1 MDSIPAACN
10 GNCGRVVHFPS
21 RQKLFTHLREKH
33 GVTGFQRRGRESRK
47 TRQVTRSSLHDA
59 LGRRQPRTVSS
70 PHRQWNRSQVMTHV
84 TIPAHSSATGAN
96 SPEKGVT
103 PSAIGVNWPAK
114 APEADAQGSSLAT
127 SATSPEQG
135 VISPAMA
142 SSSPARGAIL
152 PAMASHSSAIGVIS
166 PAKAPP
172 SPARAPASVNAP
184 PLRSCLKS
192 PVIGAISSAKA
203 PTSLA
208 RAPISPAMAPT
219 AAGNLPGGSNN
230 ADARKEAWAQHY
242 DQQRQLSQSR
252 ARHHSPRSAWS
263 AAMAPRP

>member
-47 TRQVTRSSLHDA
+47 ARQVTRSSLHDA
-59 LGRRQPRTVSS
+59 LGHRQPRTVSS
-70 PHRQWNRSQVMTHV
+70 PHRQWNRSLGMTHA

-96 SPEKGVT
+96 SPEIGVT
-103 PSAIGVNWPAK
+103 LSAIGVNSPAK
-114 APEADAQGSSLAT
+114 ASQRSLAR

-135 VISPAMA
+135 VTSPETA
-142 SSSPARGAIL
+142 SSSPARGVIL
-152 PAMASHSSAIGVIS
+152 PTMASQSSEIGVIS

-172 SPARAPASVNAP
+172 SPARAPSSFNAP

-192 PVIGAISSAKA
+192 SVTGAISSAKA

-208 RAPISPAMAPT
+208 RAPISPEMAPT
-219 AAGNLPGGSNN
+219 AAGDLPGGSSQANTRE
-230 ADARKEAWAQHY
+230 DAWARY
-242 DQQRQLSQSR
+242 YRSQQQACAQRSL
-252 ARHHSPRSAWS
+252 PPSAWS